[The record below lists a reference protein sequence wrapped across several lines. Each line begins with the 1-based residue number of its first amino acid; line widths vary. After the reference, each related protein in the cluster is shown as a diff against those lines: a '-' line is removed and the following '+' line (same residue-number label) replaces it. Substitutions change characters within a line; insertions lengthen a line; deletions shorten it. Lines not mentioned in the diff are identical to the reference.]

1 MKPGDTFM
9 TATTSFKEE
18 ARRLI
23 DSLPDDAN
31 WDDLME
37 EIYVRVAIENGIR
50 DSVAGRTIPVEN
62 VRAQFGLP
70 TFNN

>member
-1 MKPGDTFM
+1 M

-50 DSVAGRTIPVEN
+50 DSDAGRTIPVED

>member
-1 MKPGDTFM
+1 M
-9 TATTSFKEE
+9 TTTTTFKEE
-18 ARRLI
+18 ARQLI

-50 DSVAGRTIPVEN
+50 DSDAGRTIPVED